1 MRANDK
7 KITIVFRYIL
17 LTIGAILMIIPFIW
31 LILTAFKTT
40 QELQTNPLAI
50 LPQTWRWQNFVD
62 VFKTAPFGKYFINV
76 HTVLLSDK
84 RDGSFCHIQ

>member
-31 LILTAFKTT
+31 LISS
-40 QELQTNPLAI
+40 
-50 LPQTWRWQNFVD
+50 
-62 VFKTAPFGKYFINV
+62 
-76 HTVLLSDK
+76 TV
-84 RDGSFCHIQ
+84 